1 MTSTPLTGDAAR
13 AELRAYANARL
24 RKWTYGN
31 AWNNVTDLDNRASSD
46 CSDWTDAL
54 YTHLGYPLPGM
65 SYQQATQGTYVHTW
79 TGARGAAP
87 AVFASLVSQ
96 GVLLGGELV
105 CMALDKSRPAMISH
119 TEAYDQGF
127 MSYGHGGP
135 GPGPT
140 YHRIDQDGL
149 LDYANRFTVR
159 RIIHES
165 APATIETPHEENDM
179 LIIKSPNRPAALAGP
194 GTFHVLR
201 NSEELAVTL
210 DVIAPTIR
218 DTLND
223 RQYDVTRAV
232 IIAGALDAQDTKAQL
247 ADIYAALDKEQA

>member
-13 AELRAYANARL
+13 AELRAYATARL
-24 RKWTYGN
+24 RKWAYGN
-31 AWNNVTDLDNRASSD
+31 AWNDVTDLDARASAD

-65 SYQQATQGTYVHTW
+65 SYQQATQGTDVYTW
-79 TGARGAAP
+79 TGVRGAAP
-87 AVFASLVSQ
+87 AVFARLVSQ

-105 CMALDKSRPAMISH
+105 CMALDKTRPATISH
-119 TEAYDQGF
+119 TEAYDQGL

-149 LDYANRFTVR
+149 LDYANMFTIR

-165 APATIETPHEENDM
+165 APAIETPHQENDM

-201 NSEELAVTL
+201 NGEELAVTL
-210 DVIAPTIR
+210 DVIAPTVR
-218 DTLND
+218 DNLND

-232 IIAGALDAQDTKAQL
+232 IIAAALDAQDTKTQL

>member
-13 AELRAYANARL
+13 AELRAYADARL

-31 AWNNVTDLDNRASSD
+31 AWNNVSDLDNRASAD

-79 TGARGAAP
+79 TGVRGAAP

-140 YHRIDQDGL
+140 YHRIDRDGL

-210 DVIAPTIR
+210 DVIAPIVR
-218 DTLND
+218 DNLND

-232 IIAGALDAQDTKAQL
+232 IIAGTLDAQDTKTQL